1 MGYVTNGLSFRT
13 MRDANE
19 KRLPL
24 FRNKLGEVAHT
35 QADGSDWSKAE
46 WLQAVL
52 GELGELA
59 NLMKKVRRGDLTEA
73 DAHAEIR
80 KEIADVQIYLD
91 LLALQ
96 YGIDLGNAVADKFN
110 EVSRRVKADVFIKHD
125 LSDWTPHDPEEV

>member
-35 QADGSDWSKAE
+35 KADGSDWSKAE

-73 DAHAEIR
+73 DAFREIR

-110 EVSRRVKADVFIKHD
+110 EVSRRVKADVFIKYD
-125 LSDWTPHDPEEV
+125 LSDWTPHDPEET